1 MKTSDVVI
9 ELGLYASQCC
19 SSEELFDHGD
29 TFSRCPKCLRLCDWE
44 LVEPV
49 ISYQELEPWTEQAA

>member
-1 MKTSDVVI
+1 MNTSDPVV
-9 ELGLYASQCC
+9 ELALYASKCC
-19 SSEELFDHGD
+19 GIEELFDIGD
-29 TFSRCPKCLRLCDWE
+29 TFRRCPRCEGLCAWE